1 MLDGLGLGV
10 GSRAAYIAARERIR
24 TQLDRL
30 ELQQQQHMVSNLEQ
44 PGTYWR
50 QPLAQLLDLED
61 WQHIAAAAAQAIAV
75 QVESSSRQL
84 TTSAAVEQ

>member
-61 WQHIAAAAAQAIAV
+61 WQHIAAAAQSVAA

-84 TTSAAVEQ
+84 TTPAAVEQ